1 MGINATKYRDRYIK
15 RAARVLPAI
24 QPGVPFTPEAI
35 DQIVGGEYSSK
46 FVFYLRELGFEFS
59 NNKDGRKIVSYT
71 LIKEPADAAAIRGAT
86 ASAPRGA
93 AKAPKVKAAKPDAA
107 KAATEKTLEA
117 LADLKLIKAKN
128 LKTLK
133 EVSARKTQEDNK
145 RMEELADFENS
156 LEEEG
161 ARNFVPK
168 FLHKELGIQ

>member
-1 MGINATKYRDRYIK
+1 MLKFEK
-15 RAARVLPAI
+15 RGEKTAIAI
-24 QPGVPFTPEAI
+24 QIMEANVAKPKAEVI
-35 DQIVGGEYSSK
+35 QMLAEAFGQ
-46 FVFYLRELGFEFS
+46 
-59 NNKDGRKIVSYT
+59 
-71 LIKEPADAAAIRGAT
+71 PT
-86 ASAPRGA
+86 ASGA
-93 AKAPKVKAAKPDAA
+93 AYYRSMIVKGLVKGYGVEVKASKAPKVKAAKPDAA

-133 EVSARKTQEDNK
+133 EVSALRSSEDRK
-145 RMEELADFENS
+145 RMDELADFENS

>member
-1 MGINATKYRDRYIK
+1 MSKFEK
-15 RAARVLPAI
+15 RGEKTAIAI
-24 QPGVPFTPEAI
+24 QIMEANVAKPKAEVI
-35 DQIVGGEYSSK
+35 QMLAEAFGQP
-46 FVFYLRELGFEFS
+46 
-59 NNKDGRKIVSYT
+59 T
-71 LIKEPADAAAIRGAT
+71 AA
-86 ASAPRGA
+86 GA
-93 AKAPKVKAAKPDAA
+93 AYYRSMIVKGLVKGYGVEVKASKAPKVKAAKPDAA

-161 ARNFVPK
+161 ARSFVPK

>member
-1 MGINATKYRDRYIK
+1 MSKFEK
-15 RAARVLPAI
+15 RGEKTAIAI
-24 QPGVPFTPEAI
+24 QIMEANVAKPKAEVI
-35 DQIVGGEYSSK
+35 QMLAEAFGQ
-46 FVFYLRELGFEFS
+46 
-59 NNKDGRKIVSYT
+59 
-71 LIKEPADAAAIRGAT
+71 PT
-86 ASAPRGA
+86 ASGA
-93 AKAPKVKAAKPDAA
+93 AYYRSMIVKGLVKGYGVEVKASKAPKVKAAKPDAA

-133 EVSARKTQEDNK
+133 EVSARKTQEDRK

>member
-1 MGINATKYRDRYIK
+1 MSKFEK
-15 RAARVLPAI
+15 RGEKTAIAI
-24 QPGVPFTPEAI
+24 QIMEANVDKPKAEVIQMLEEALEQRPG
-35 DQIVGGEYSSK
+35 
-46 FVFYLRELGFEFS
+46 
-59 NNKDGRKIVSYT
+59 
-71 LIKEPADAAAIRGAT
+71 
-86 ASAPRGA
+86 RGA
-93 AKAPKVKAAKPDAA
+93 AYYRHMIAKGLVKGYGVEVKAPKAPKTPKVKAAKPDAA

-145 RMEELADFENS
+145 RMKELADFEDS

-161 ARNFVPK
+161 ARSFVPK

>member
-1 MGINATKYRDRYIK
+1 MSKFEK
-15 RAARVLPAI
+15 RGEKTAIAI
-24 QPGVPFTPEAI
+24 QIMEANVAKPKAEVI
-35 DQIVGGEYSSK
+35 QMLAEAFGQ
-46 FVFYLRELGFEFS
+46 
-59 NNKDGRKIVSYT
+59 
-71 LIKEPADAAAIRGAT
+71 PT
-86 ASAPRGA
+86 ASGA
-93 AKAPKVKAAKPDAA
+93 AYYRSMIVKGLVKGYGVEVKASKASKAPKVKAAKPDAA